1 MTLIFRK
8 PLPNVEHPE
17 MPADVVIV
25 GGGPAGMACALR
37 LSQLIDDHN
46 ARHPEAL
53 LSKENIYVLEK
64 AREAGQHCLSG
75 ALLDPRSMQEL
86 LPGFESEAPLD
97 AVVHKDAVYFLTRTG
112 HYQLPITPPPLQDH
126 GNYVISINRF
136 VKWLAGKVEAAGI
149 TIFTGFAGS
158 ELLFD
163 RDPDGNRVTGVRTDD
178 KGVDKQNQQKSNF
191 EPGYDVKA
199 KVVVL
204 AEGTRGSLTKQLI
217 QKFDLMK
224 DRNPQTYGVGVKEL
238 WEVPSGRIQA
248 GEVIYTM
255 GYPLTTKE
263 YGGAWIYGS
272 KDNIVSLGFVT
283 GLDYHDPRLDPQHVL
298 QTFKQHPLIAKLL
311 AGGKMIR
318 YGAKALPY
326 GGWWSL
332 PPLAGDGWMIIG
344 DSAGFLNSA
353 RLKGIHLAIKSGMLA
368 AETAFE
374 ALVKSDS
381 SAAASSAV
389 LGKFQR
395 RVETSWIKD
404 ELWPV
409 RNFHQGF
416 KNGMVAGVFN
426 TVLQEIFDGGIRNRV
441 PSHPGHESLQPLAN
455 LPANGGREA
464 NMLGPAKGD
473 GKLTFDKLTDLY
485 HSGTKHEEDQPAHL
499 LIQDTNVC
507 NDRCVKE
514 FGSPCQN
521 FCPANVYEMVDD
533 DTAPNGKRIS
543 LNPANCVH
551 CKTCDIQDPYQI
563 ITWVP
568 PEGGGGPN
576 YDGM

>member
-1 MTLIFRK
+1 MLIFRK
-8 PLPNVEHPE
+8 PLPDIDHPE

-46 ARHPEAL
+46 ARHPESQ

-75 ALLDPRSMQEL
+75 ALLDPRSMREL
-86 LPGFESEAPLD
+86 LPGFENEAPLD
-97 AVVHKDAVYFLTRTG
+97 AEVHKEGVYFLTEQK
-112 HYQLPITPPPLQDH
+112 HYRLPLTPPPLQDH

-149 TIFTGFAGS
+149 TVFSGFAGS
-158 ELLFD
+158 ELLY
-163 RDPDGNRVTGVRTDD
+163 DGGRVVGVRTDD
-178 KGVDKQNQQKSNF
+178 KGVDKQNQPKSNF
-191 EPGYDVKA
+191 EPGYDIKA
-199 KVVVL
+199 KAVIL

-238 WEVPSGRIQA
+238 WEVQSGKIQA

-255 GYPLTTKE
+255 GYPLTRKE

-272 KDNIVSLGFVT
+272 RDNVVSLGFVT
-283 GLDYHDPRLDPQHVL
+283 GLDYQDPRLDPQHVL
-298 QTFKQHPLIAKLL
+298 QTFKAHPFIADLL
-311 AGGKMIR
+311 KGGKMIR
-318 YGAKALPY
+318 YGAKSLPY

-332 PPLAGDGWMIIG
+332 PPLGGDGWMIVG

-368 AETAFE
+368 AETAFD
-374 ALVKSDS
+374 ALTRDDS
-381 SAAASSAV
+381 SATV
-389 LGKFQR
+389 LGSLQR

-416 KNGMVAGVFN
+416 EKGMIWGMFN
-426 TVLQEIFDGGIRNRV
+426 TGLQEIFDGGLRSRA
-441 PSHPGHESLQPLAN
+441 PSHPGHEKLQPIAK
-455 LPANGGREA
+455 LPADGGARA
-464 NMLGPAKGD
+464 PMLGPAKGD
-473 GKLTFDKLTDLY
+473 GKLTFDKLTNLY

-499 LIQDTNVC
+499 IIHDTAIC
-507 NDRCVKE
+507 NERCLKE

-533 DTAPNGKRIS
+533 SAAPNGKRIS
-543 LNPANCVH
+543 LNAANCVH
-551 CKTCDIQDPYQI
+551 CKTCDIEDPYQI